1 MREYAGKLTIK
12 SYQVDE
18 LKDILLDND
27 YVIQM
32 EKLSNEEISIILY
45 KKGEQEYEEN

>member
-12 SYQVDE
+12 SYQVDDLNE
-18 LKDILLDND
+18 ILLDND
-27 YVIQM
+27 YIIQM
-32 EKLSNEEISIILY
+32 EKLSDDEMSIILF